1 MEFAFFVNVYNMI
14 LDIYPQKFQVVKK
27 IMQECVAQENM
38 SPLMPKL
45 KCPQERGKDLNE
57 PEAVTEV
64 SSCWV
69 GRKWKNYF
77 RGGCSENRGLLPAS
91 QANL

>member
-1 MEFAFFVNVYNMI
+1 MP
-14 LDIYPQKFQVVKK
+14 L
-27 IMQECVAQENM
+27 CVAQEKM

-45 KCPQERGKDLNE
+45 KCPHERGKDLNE

-77 RGGCSENRGLLPAS
+77 RGGRSENRGLPPDLWADPMPKLAWKS
-91 QANL
+91 DNS